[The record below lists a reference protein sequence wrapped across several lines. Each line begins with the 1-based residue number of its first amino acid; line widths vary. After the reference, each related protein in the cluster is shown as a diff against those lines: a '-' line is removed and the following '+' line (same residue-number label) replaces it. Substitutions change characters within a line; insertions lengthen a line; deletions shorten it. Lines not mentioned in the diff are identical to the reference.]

1 MEKQKEN
8 KKSENNQI
16 NYQSKNYQ
24 LFFQKFGNW
33 FLNKFLSENNPKD
46 YTLSESSIF
55 LIIKFN
61 NSHIAYY
68 LKKN

>member
-24 LFFQKFGNW
+24 LFFQKFGN
-33 FLNKFLSENNPKD
+33 
-46 YTLSESSIF
+46 
-55 LIIKFN
+55 
-61 NSHIAYY
+61 
-68 LKKN
+68 